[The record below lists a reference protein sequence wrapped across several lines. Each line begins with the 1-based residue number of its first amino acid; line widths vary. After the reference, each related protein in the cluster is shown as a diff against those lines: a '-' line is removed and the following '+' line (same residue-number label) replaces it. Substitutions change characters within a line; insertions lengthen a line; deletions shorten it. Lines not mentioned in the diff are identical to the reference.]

1 MRAKIKIGGIS
12 GGKRVLNMRF
22 AWPTAIFAA
31 LKLHS
36 YPTKEAVGAC
46 LYKRRLVLKMFNFK
60 KTNTMKRILFACGLA
75 ACSFTGVM
83 AQSAQQ
89 TNTSANAQ
97 QVDPK
102 LMISSKISELDA
114 SISRGRM
121 DAAQNFY
128 NELAVLMQDHM
139 SQKQKAIGKMPS
151 DKDREIASKSLKEE
165 TIAAANAKMLS
176 ADLKKNQKELISTLR
191 TFLQNY

>member
-1 MRAKIKIGGIS
+1 
-12 GGKRVLNMRF
+12 
-22 AWPTAIFAA
+22 
-31 LKLHS
+31 
-36 YPTKEAVGAC
+36 
-46 LYKRRLVLKMFNFK
+46 
-60 KTNTMKRILFACGLA
+60 MKRILFACGLV
-75 ACSFTGVM
+75 ACSFTGAM
-83 AQSAQQ
+83 AQSAQT

-102 LMISSKISELDA
+102 LMISSKINELDA

-139 SQKQKAIGKMPS
+139 SQKQKAIDKMSS
-151 DKDREIASKSLKEE
+151 DKDKELASKSLKEE

-176 ADLKKNQKELISTLR
+176 VDLKKNQKELISSLK
-191 TFLQNY
+191 TFLQHY